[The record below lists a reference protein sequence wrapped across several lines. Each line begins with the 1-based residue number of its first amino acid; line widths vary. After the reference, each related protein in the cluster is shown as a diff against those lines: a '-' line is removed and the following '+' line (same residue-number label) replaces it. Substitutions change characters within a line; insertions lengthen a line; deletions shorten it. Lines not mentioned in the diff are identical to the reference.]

1 YEDQI
6 HAGYVVFSQTK
17 PKFEY
22 GLGLRGEY
30 TIVDTYLANTDEANR
45 QDYFNLF
52 PSVQGL
58 YNLND
63 KHSLKFTY
71 SRRIDRPTAWRLN
84 PFPDITDSLNVRRGN
99 PNLQPELINS
109 FEFGHLANFEKASL
123 TTNLFYRKVNGQLDF
138 ITIVEDGISYSQ
150 PDNLLSA
157 QSYGVEWIGTG
168 EVNEWYSL
176 NGSVT
181 VFRITV
187 DGSNISE
194 EFTNSGFSWNAK
206 VTQDF
211 KLPFGFNFQLAA
223 NYDSPEVEAQ
233 GRDLSQYFID
243 GTIQK
248 SFLEDRANFSLSV
261 RDIFDTQRFA
271 GNALTNRFSQEFYS
285 KQETRIILL
294 SARYN
299 F

>member
-1 YEDQI
+1 M
-6 HAGYVVFSQTK
+6 
-17 PKFEY
+17 
-22 GLGLRGEY
+22 
-30 TIVDTYLANTDEANR
+30 
-45 QDYFNLF
+45 
-52 PSVQGL
+52 
-58 YNLND
+58 
-63 KHSLKFTY
+63 
-71 SRRIDRPTAWRLN
+71 
-84 PFPDITDSLNVRRGN
+84 
-99 PNLQPELINS
+99 
-109 FEFGHLANFEKASL
+109 
-123 TTNLFYRKVNGQLDF
+123 
-138 ITIVEDGISYSQ
+138 
-150 PDNLLSA
+150 
-157 QSYGVEWIGTG
+157 EWIGTG

-181 VFRITV
+181 VFRIAV

-248 SFLEDRANFSLSV
+248 SFIDDRANFSLSV
-261 RDIFDTQRFA
+261 RDIFDTRRFA

-285 KQETRIILL
+285 KQETRIVLL